1 MPLSV
6 SLSAWLL
13 TGVAVAVVIVIDLVA
28 GRGRRPSPLQ
38 AGVWVGVYLILA
50 VAFGV
55 GLGLV
60 AGVDSAVQFFAGY
73 LTEYSLS
80 VDNLFVFGV
89 VMAAFAV
96 PAAQQARVLLIGIA
110 AALVLRGLFILAG
123 AAAIDRFSATFY
135 LFGALLIFAAVQLV
149 RHRGVQPDIARN
161 PVLRLVART
170 LPTTPDYHGTAWM
183 IRVAGRRLLTPMA
196 MVIVAIALC
205 DVMFALDSIPAIFG
219 LTQEPYLVFTANA
232 FALMG
237 LRQLYFLLGGLLD
250 RLVYLSHGLALVL
263 AFIGVKLIAQ
273 AAHDTFPQIPQIPV
287 WLSLTVILTVLAAT
301 TIASLAAS
309 RHTRTQDANN
319 SASGTTPPAQ
329 PVPPGGKTH

>member
-1 MPLSV
+1 MI
-6 SLSAWLL
+6 
-13 TGVAVAVVIVIDLVA
+13 AVVIVIDLLA
-28 GRGRRPSPLQ
+28 GRGGRPSSLQ
-38 AGVWVGVYLILA
+38 AGVWVGVYLTLA

-55 GLGLV
+55 GLWLV
-60 AGVDSAVQFFAGY
+60 AGVEVAVQFFAGY

-89 VMAAFAV
+89 IMTAFAV

-135 LFGALLIFAAVQLV
+135 VFGAFLIFTAVQLV
-149 RHRGVQPDIARN
+149 RHHGVQPDIARN
-161 PVLRLVART
+161 PVLRLAARL
-170 LPTTPDYHGTAWM
+170 LPTTRDYHGAAWSV
-183 IRVAGRRLLTPMA
+183 RVDGRRLLTPMA
-196 MVIVAIALC
+196 MVIVAIAVC

-250 RLVYLSHGLALVL
+250 RLIYLSYGLALIL
-263 AFIGVKLIAQ
+263 AFIGVKLITQ

-287 WLSLTVILTVLAAT
+287 WLSLAVIIAILVAT
-301 TIASLAAS
+301 TSASLVVSRRTRAS
-309 RHTRTQDANN
+309 DTDGVSPDVTSPR
-319 SASGTTPPAQ
+319 
-329 PVPPGGKTH
+329 

>member
-1 MPLSV
+1 MSLAVSPLG
-6 SLSAWLL
+6 WLL
-13 TGVAVAVVIVIDLVA
+13 TGVAVAVVIVADLVA

-38 AGVWVGVYLILA
+38 AGVWVGVYLTLA
-50 VAFGV
+50 IGFGI

-60 AGVDSAVQFFAGY
+60 AGMDLAVQFFAGY

-89 VMAAFAV
+89 VMTAFAV
-96 PAAQQARVLLIGIA
+96 PASQQARVLLIGIA

-135 LFGALLIFAAVQLV
+135 VFGAFLIFTAVQLV

-161 PVLRLVART
+161 PVLRLAARI
-170 LPTTPDYHGTAWM
+170 LPTTPDYHGGAWTV
-183 IRVAGRRLLTPMA
+183 RVAGRRLLTPMA

-205 DVMFALDSIPAIFG
+205 DVMFALDSFPAIFG
-219 LTQEPYLVFTANA
+219 LTQEPYLIFTANA

-250 RLVYLSHGLALVL
+250 RLVYLSHGLALIL

-273 AAHDTFPQIPQIPV
+273 AAHDSFPNVPQIPL
-287 WLSLTVILTVLAAT
+287 WLSLTVIVTVLATT

-309 RHTRTQDANN
+309 RRTRRQDPDGP
-319 SASGTTPPAQ
+319 ASGIQPPAQ
-329 PVPPGGKTH
+329 PVP

>member
-1 MPLSV
+1 MSLAVSPLG
-6 SLSAWLL
+6 WLL
-13 TGVAVAVVIVIDLVA
+13 TGVAVVVVIVADLVA
-28 GRGRRPSPLQ
+28 GRGRRPSPVQ
-38 AGVWVGVYLILA
+38 AGVWVGVYLALA
-50 VAFGV
+50 IAFGI

-60 AGVDSAVQFFAGY
+60 AGMDLAVQFFAGY

-89 VMAAFAV
+89 IMTAFAV
-96 PAAQQARVLLIGIA
+96 PAAQQARVLLVGIA

-135 LFGALLIFAAVQLV
+135 VFGAFLIFTAVQLV

-161 PVLRLVART
+161 PVLRLAARI
-170 LPTTPDYHGTAWM
+170 LPTTPDYHGAAWT

-196 MVIVAIALC
+196 TVIVAIALC

-250 RLVYLSHGLALVL
+250 RLVYLSHGLALIL
-263 AFIGVKLIAQ
+263 AFIGITLIAQ
-273 AAHDTFPQIPQIPV
+273 AAHDSFPNVPQIPL
-287 WLSLTVILTVLAAT
+287 WLSLTVIVTVLATT

-309 RHTRTQDANN
+309 RRTRRQDTDGP
-319 SASGTTPPAQ
+319 ASGIKPPAQ
-329 PVPPGGKTH
+329 PVP

>member
-1 MPLSV
+1 MSLAVSPLG
-6 SLSAWLL
+6 WLL
-13 TGVAVAVVIVIDLVA
+13 TGVTVAVVIVADLVA
-28 GRGRRPSPLQ
+28 GRGRRPSPVQ
-38 AGVWVGVYLILA
+38 AGVWVGVYLTLA
-50 VAFGV
+50 IAFGI

-60 AGVDSAVQFFAGY
+60 AGVDTAVQFFAGY

-110 AALVLRGLFILAG
+110 VALVLRGLFILAG

-135 LFGALLIFAAVQLV
+135 VFGAFLIVTAVQPV

-161 PVLRLVART
+161 PVLRLAARI
-170 LPTTPDYHGTAWM
+170 LPTTPDYHGTAWT

-196 MVIVAIALC
+196 TVIVAIALC

-219 LTQEPYLVFTANA
+219 LTQEPYVVFTANA

-250 RLVYLSHGLALVL
+250 RLVYLSHGLALIL
-263 AFIGVKLIAQ
+263 AFIGVKLIA
-273 AAHDTFPQIPQIPV
+273 HDSFPNVPQIPV
-287 WLSLTVILTVLAAT
+287 WLSLTVIVTVLATT

-309 RHTRTQDANN
+309 RRMRRQDTD
-319 SASGTTPPAQ
+319 SPASGIQPPAQ
-329 PVPPGGKTH
+329 PVP